1 VTASTIDPFRPAWW
15 LPSPHGQTIG
25 ARAIRRRS
33 GVALERE
40 RLDTPDGDFLD
51 LDWAHHPAGGDRP
64 LLVLFHG
71 LEGSA
76 RSGYAYSTYRQAHAQ
91 GLDAVGVN
99 FRSCS
104 GELNRGLR
112 LYHSGETSDPRW
124 VLALLADRFP
134 GRPLGAVGFSLG
146 GNALL
151 KLLGEDGS
159 ATPLTAACAISVPF
173 DLAAGG
179 TLLERGLGPGYVWSL
194 LRPLKQK
201 VRLRA
206 ADLGPLIDLERSLAA
221 RSFRDFDDAATA
233 PLHGFDGADDYYR
246 RCSSAAFVERIVTP
260 TLVLHSRGRPLPAA
274 RRDSRGRVRGESRPP
289 GAPHRPGWSRRL
301 PRRAGTVASA
311 VLGGGTGRALAGRP
325 ARRRLITRREE
336 IARGG
341 SGSAL
346 GRWRGPAPD
355 PSA

>member
-246 RCSSAAFVERIVTP
+246 RCSSAAFIERIVTP
-260 TLVLHSRGRPLPAA
+260 TLVLHSRDDPFLPPAA
-274 RRDSRGRVRGESRPP
+274 IPEDAFAANP
-289 GAPHRPGWSRRL
+289 
-301 PRRAGTVASA
+301 
-311 VLGGGTGRALAGRP
+311 ALQAH
-325 ARRRLITRREE
+325 LTD
-336 IARGG
+336 RGG
-341 SGSAL
+341 HVGYLA
-346 GRWRGPAPD
+346 GPAPWR
-355 PSA
+355 PRFWAEEQAARWLAARLGAA